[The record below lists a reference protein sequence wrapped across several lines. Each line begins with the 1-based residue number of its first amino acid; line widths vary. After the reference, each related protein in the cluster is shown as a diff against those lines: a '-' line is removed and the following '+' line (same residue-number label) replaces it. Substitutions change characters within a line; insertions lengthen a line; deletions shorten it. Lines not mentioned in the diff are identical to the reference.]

1 MAGTSELPS
10 RMHTDGF
17 RPLTEQGVLAAVQE
31 HMQLLCTTIM
41 SLDSNENSP
50 EGRKVAQLA
59 NDAIMSI
66 ASWGT
71 KTREECKEEVRRVD
85 FRLHE
90 VLESVPRS
98 IDALSSDEGF
108 HKQTRPA
115 WPPSWQ
121 EH

>member
-10 RMHTDGF
+10 RMDTDGF

-71 KTREECKEEVRRVD
+71 KTREECKEEDATEPCPYWLRPHRLLSACAWMVR
-85 FRLHE
+85 
-90 VLESVPRS
+90 
-98 IDALSSDEGF
+98 
-108 HKQTRPA
+108 
-115 WPPSWQ
+115 
-121 EH
+121 